1 MHHKIHLSWLIS
13 CVTLMLS
20 GRLSK
25 PQLTLPTHTQLEPAQ
40 TVAPLK
46 PRPIEEWTEPSAQE
60 VARQL
65 LAIDRHRSLLNSLV
79 ENLSTAQ
86 LSGELP
92 HKERLISQLSGN
104 IARVTW
110 YPPIAIQNRW
120 EGRVEIDVWIRDNG
134 EFVWACVSKGSGNP
148 VLDHTAIETV
158 RLAFPLRLTE
168 NLARPLIRVRV
179 RSPTVFIIYRQI
191 LP

>member
-110 YPPIAIQNRW
+110 YPPIATEQMGGK
-120 EGRVEIDVWIRDNG
+120 GRDR
-134 EFVWACVSKGSGNP
+134 CVDSRQWRVCMGMRLERFGKSCAGSHG
-148 VLDHTAIETV
+148 D
-158 RLAFPLRLTE
+158 
-168 NLARPLIRVRV
+168 
-179 RSPTVFIIYRQI
+179 
-191 LP
+191 